1 MSAPA
6 QDTAATQPAGQTHPV
21 LMLIDGHAMFH
32 RAFHAFPEE
41 MSTNSGEPTNA
52 VYGFARMLLDAFKNI
67 APDYAAVAFDR
78 PTPTF
83 RHEEFKDYKAQRP
96 LLPDSMRA
104 QYPRVRQLVEAFGM
118 PIYEL
123 DGYEADDVLGTLARQ
138 AEAQHIAT
146 RIVTGDLDTLQLVDP
161 LVWVTYARQPVRGQL
176 DYFDEATVRARYGF
190 EPAKL
195 VDYKALV
202 GDPSDNIPGVPGI
215 GAKTATTLITKYS
228 SLEGIFEHL
237 DELSPKV
244 RASLQEH
251 EALARQ
257 CKRLATI
264 VTNVPVTLDL
274 NACRVQTANRSKL
287 LPLVRELEFYS
298 MVDRVAR
305 FTGNVPGAASQPAQ
319 GAAGGPSTGAP
330 AAAPTAAPSTAAR
343 APIIRPAPTDEAAA
357 SVGPEQLSLFAQ
369 DEAAAQVEEGNEVP
383 PPPAVP
389 PRIVS
394 AAQAAPPHTNTMLI
408 DTEEALG
415 ILARSLRA
423 SGHFSFDLE
432 TTSEDPL
439 TSGIVGLS
447 FSMGKQEAYY
457 LPVGHVATPDGQ
469 EPGRQLPLEQVLA
482 ALRPV
487 LEDEQIKKDAH
498 NAKFDMTVLARHGV
512 WVRGLACDSMVGA
525 YLLNPG
531 RRGLGLKD
539 LVFEHLG
546 IIMTPITDLIGTGSK
561 QISMAQVPIH
571 AAAEYAGADA
581 DMTYRL
587 AEIVVG
593 RLKERAL
600 YALFTDVEMPLI
612 PVLVRMELMGILVDQ
627 AFLKRMATELS
638 EQLQALERAIYEAVG
653 HEFNINS
660 TRQLGEVLFN
670 ELKLPPMKKTKTG
683 YSVDA
688 EVLDTLK
695 GTHAAIDNLLEYR
708 QLGKLK
714 STYVDG
720 LLELVNPND
729 GRVHTSFNQTI
740 ASTGRLSS
748 SQPNLQNIP
757 IRTEV
762 GRRIR
767 RAFLADPGWVL
778 LTADYS
784 QVELRILAHITR
796 EPALVEAFEK
806 DEDIHAATA
815 ARLYKVPLKEVTP
828 AMRRLAK
835 TINFAVLY
843 GQSPFG
849 LSRVADIP
857 LSEATEYIRNYE
869 ATFPRVHAYV
879 ENTKEFARTQ
889 GYVETLLGRRRYVPD
904 LLSLPMVQRQ
914 AAEREAINMPIQ
926 GTNADIIKIA
936 MIRLQR
942 SFEELQLKT
951 RMILQVHDEL
961 VFEVPNG
968 ELELVK
974 NLVRVTMEEAMALS
988 VPLKVEM
995 KVGTNWYDVE
1005 PVN

>member
-1 MSAPA
+1 MSASTQSTAPA
-6 QDTAATQPAGQTHPV
+6 QPTGQTHPV
-21 LMLIDGHAMFH
+21 LMLIDGHAIFH

-52 VYGFARMLLDAFKNI
+52 VFGFARMLLDAFKNI

-138 AEAQHIAT
+138 AEAQHVAT

-176 DYFDEATVRARYGF
+176 DYFDEATVQARYGF

-202 GDPSDNIPGVPGI
+202 GDTSDNIPGVPGI
-215 GAKTATTLITKYS
+215 GAKTATTLITKYG
-228 SLEGIFEHL
+228 SLEGILEHL

-264 VTNVPVTLDL
+264 VTNAPVTLDL
-274 NACRVQTANRSKL
+274 SACKVQTANRSKL

-305 FTGNVPGAASQPAQ
+305 FTGNTSATSSQPAKAATGTSAATPG
-319 GAAGGPSTGAP
+319 GAVA
-330 AAAPTAAPSTAAR
+330 TAAR
-343 APIIRPAPTDEAAA
+343 TPITRPAPIEETNAPE
-357 SVGPEQLSLFAQ
+357 GPEQLSLFAQ
-369 DEAAAQVEEGNEVP
+369 DEVAAQAEEGSEVA
-383 PPPAVP
+383 PPPAAL
-389 PRIVS
+389 PRIV
-394 AAQAAPPHTNTMLI
+394 APGQAAPPHTNTMLI
-408 DTEEALG
+408 DTDEALE

-423 SGHFSFDLE
+423 SGHCSFDLE

-439 TSGIVGLS
+439 ASGIVGIS
-447 FSMGKQEAYY
+447 VSMGKQEAYY
-457 LPVGHVATPDGQ
+457 IPVGHVETPDGQ
-469 EPGRQLPLEQVLA
+469 APGRQLPVESVLS
-482 ALRPV
+482 ALKPV
-487 LEDEQIKKDAH
+487 LEDEQVKKDAH

-571 AAAEYAGADA
+571 TVAEYAGADA

-587 AEIVVG
+587 AEIIVG

-600 YALFTDVEMPLI
+600 YQLFTDVEMPLI
-612 PVLVRMELMGILVDQ
+612 PVLVRMELTGILIDQ
-627 AFLKRMATELS
+627 AFLRRMATELS
-638 EQLQALERAIYEAVG
+638 DQIQALEQAIYQAVG

-670 ELKLPPMKKTKTG
+670 ELKLPPTKKTKTG

-796 EPALVEAFEK
+796 EPALVEAFAK

-815 ARLYKVPLKEVTP
+815 ASLYKVPLQDVTP
-828 AMRRLAK
+828 PMRRLAK

-857 LSEATEYIRNYE
+857 LSEASEYIRNYE
-869 ATFPRVHAYV
+869 ATFPLVHAYV
-879 ENTKEFARTQ
+879 EGTKELARTQ

-942 SFEELQLKT
+942 SFEELQLKA

-961 VFEVPNG
+961 VFEVPNE

-974 NLVRVTMEEAMALS
+974 HLVRATMEEAMSLS

-995 KVGTNWYDVE
+995 KVGTNWYEVE
-1005 PVN
+1005 QIN

>member
-1 MSAPA
+1 MSAP
-6 QDTAATQPAGQTHPV
+6 TQSIAFPQPTGSSPPV

-41 MSTNSGEPTNA
+41 MSTTSGEPTNA

-104 QYPRVRQLVEAFGM
+104 QYGRIRQLVEAFGM

-123 DGYEADDVLGTLARQ
+123 DGFEADDVLGTLARQ
-138 AEAQHIAT
+138 AEAQHVAT
-146 RIVTGDLDTLQLVDP
+146 VIVTGDLDTLQLVGP
-161 LVWVTYARQPVRGQL
+161 LVRVTYARQPVRGQL
-176 DYFDEATVRARYGF
+176 DFYDEATVQARYGF
-190 EPAKL
+190 APGKL

-202 GDPSDNIPGVPGI
+202 GDASDNIPGVPGI
-215 GAKTATTLITKYS
+215 GPKTATALITKYGT
-228 SLEGIFEHL
+228 LEGILEHL

-264 VTNVPVTLDL
+264 VTTAPVTLDL
-274 NACRVQTANRSKL
+274 NACQVQTANRDKL
-287 LPLVRELEFYS
+287 LPLVRELEFFS

-305 FTGNVPGAASQPAQ
+305 FTGNTSATTSQSAKGAIVGPPS
-319 GAAGGPSTGAP
+319 GVSGGVA
-330 AAAPTAAPSTAAR
+330 STAAR
-343 APIIRPAPTDEAAA
+343 TPIIRPASGDETAAQI
-357 SVGPEQLSLFAQ
+357 GPEQLSLFAQ
-369 DEAAAQVEEGNEVP
+369 DEVAAQVEEGSKVALP
-383 PPPAVP
+383 SPA

-394 AAQAAPPHTNTMLI
+394 PAQAAPPHTNTMLI
-408 DTEEALG
+408 DTEEGLE
-415 ILARSLRA
+415 ILARSLCA
-423 SGHFSFDLE
+423 SGHCCFDLE
-432 TTSEDPL
+432 TASEDPL
-439 TSGIVGLS
+439 SSGIVGIAL
-447 FSMGKQEAYY
+447 SMGKQEAYY

-469 EPGRQLPLEQVLA
+469 APGRQLQQEKVLA
-482 ALRPV
+482 ALKPV

-498 NAKFDMTVLARHGV
+498 NAKFDMTVLAQHGI

-539 LVFEHLG
+539 LIFEHLG
-546 IIMTPITDLIGTGSK
+546 IIMTPITDLIGSGSK

-587 AEIVVG
+587 AAIMVE

-600 YALFTDVEMPLI
+600 YQLFTEVEMPLI
-612 PVLVRMELMGILVDQ
+612 PVLVRMELTGILVDQ

-638 EQLQALERAIYEAVG
+638 EQIQALEQAIYQAVG

-660 TRQLGEVLFN
+660 TGQLGEVLFQ
-670 ELKLPPMKKTKTG
+670 ELKLPPTKRTKTG

-695 GTHAAIDNLLEYR
+695 GTHPAIDNLLEYR
-708 QLGKLK
+708 QLKKLK

-720 LLELVNPND
+720 LLELIHPND

-784 QVELRILAHITR
+784 QIELRILAHITR
-796 EPALVEAFEK
+796 EPALVEAFAK

-815 ARLYKVPLKEVTP
+815 ARLYKVPLQEVTP

-869 ATFPRVHAYV
+869 ATFPQVHAYV
-879 ENTKEFARTQ
+879 EGTKELARTQ

-904 LLSLPMVQRQ
+904 LLALPMVQRQ

-936 MIRLQR
+936 MIRLQHG
-942 SFEELQLKT
+942 FEELQLKT

-961 VFEVPNG
+961 VFEVPNE

-974 NLVRVTMEEAMALS
+974 NLVRATMEEAMSLS

-995 KVGTNWYDVE
+995 KVGTNWYEVE
-1005 PVN
+1005 PIN